1 MELLLLYLTSLFTMI
16 NPIGSIP
23 VYTNLTAGMSQS
35 DATKVAYQ
43 AGLTAF
49 IALVFFAFS
58 GQMVFS
64 FFGISVNGLRIV
76 GGVLFF
82 VMGYEMLRGHA
93 LPFRSQEQKQQ
104 FGSEVAISP
113 LGIPVIAGPGSIT
126 VVILFMQEAETIMAQ
141 ALLVAAILIISA
153 GTALLLASGQKLLDL
168 MGETGTKVMM
178 RLMGLIVMLIAV
190 EFFFAGLT
198 PYVHKMIGIN

>member
-1 MELLLLYLTSLFTMI
+1 MEIFLLYLTSLFTMI
-16 NPIGSIP
+16 NPIGTIP
-23 VYTNLTAGMSQS
+23 VYTNLTAGMTES
-35 DATKVAYQ
+35 DSRRVAYQ
-43 AGLTAF
+43 AGFTAF
-49 IALVFFAFS
+49 LALLFFAYS
-58 GQMVFS
+58 GEMVFS

-76 GGVLFF
+76 GGILFF

-126 VVILFMQEAETIMAQ
+126 VVILYMREAADLAEKS
-141 ALLVAAILIISA
+141 LLILSIFIICTA
-153 GTALLLASGQKLLDL
+153 TALLLASGQKLISLL
-168 MGETGTKVMM
+168 GETGTRVLM
-178 RLMGLIVMLIAV
+178 RLMGLIVMLIAI

-198 PYVHKMIGIN
+198 PYVQKMING